1 MTDQVLQT
9 FFIESRELLEDMET
23 QLLAVLRADAPLELV
38 HAIFRAAHTIKGS
51 AGLFGLDDIVGFTHS
66 VETVLDAVRD
76 GRLPLG
82 DALVSLLLRAADQI
96 RAMLDRL
103 ESGKLGAD
111 AALETQAEAIVEQL
125 RQHLPTLTSRA
136 PRAAAPSAQNATWHL
151 SLRFSRDALRHGV
164 DPLEV
169 LQYLGSLGSIPK
181 IVTLF
186 DEASLDA
193 EMDVEACALGFELA
207 LATEATEAEIEGC
220 VAVVGEDCQLWLVP
234 PRAPITAYRRLMD
247 LLPEGPARLA
257 EAFVAVGSLSREELA
272 QADATPSSSEP
283 ALVYFDEEPT
293 PAEAVAAEAVAPVAP
308 AAPRAAPGTPAAPV
322 VPAASSASGSPPR
335 AAAQTSSDGRTI
347 RVDADRLDQ
356 LIDLV
361 GELIIASASAELI
374 SRRAGI
380 PELREANSSVSTLVE
395 SLRDR
400 ALQLRMVKIGATFS
414 RFQRVV
420 HDVARELGKDIVL
433 EIAGED
439 TELDKTVVEKLG
451 DPLTHLVRNAID
463 HGIEPAEK
471 RLARGKP
478 ARGTVKLNAFHDSG
492 NIVIEVSD
500 DGGGLDRDRIMA
512 KAVERGLVDPSHTLT
527 DREIFALVFEPGFST
542 AEKVTNM
549 SGRGVGMDV
558 VKRNITAFR
567 GTVELRSE
575 IGVGTT
581 VTVRLPLTLA
591 IINGFLVSVAGTS
604 FVIPLDAVEECVA
617 YASEPGGSYA
627 SLRGEVL
634 PLVHTRE
641 LFALDGPRSIRQNI
655 VVIRHGAQRAGLVVD
670 HLMGEFQ
677 TVIKPLGKVF
687 AHIQCLSGSTILG
700 NGEVAL
706 IVDVPAILDHMTRAS
721 TAAATATASALSG

>member
-1 MTDQVLQT
+1 
-9 FFIESRELLEDMET
+9 
-23 QLLAVLRADAPLELV
+23 
-38 HAIFRAAHTIKGS
+38 
-51 AGLFGLDDIVGFTHS
+51 
-66 VETVLDAVRD
+66 
-76 GRLPLG
+76 
-82 DALVSLLLRAADQI
+82 
-96 RAMLDRL
+96 
-103 ESGKLGAD
+103 
-111 AALETQAEAIVEQL
+111 
-125 RQHLPTLTSRA
+125 
-136 PRAAAPSAQNATWHL
+136 
-151 SLRFSRDALRHGV
+151 
-164 DPLEV
+164 
-169 LQYLGSLGSIPK
+169 
-181 IVTLF
+181 
-186 DEASLDA
+186 
-193 EMDVEACALGFELA
+193 
-207 LATEATEAEIEGC
+207 
-220 VAVVGEDCQLWLVP
+220 
-234 PRAPITAYRRLMD
+234 
-247 LLPEGPARLA
+247 
-257 EAFVAVGSLSREELA
+257 
-272 QADATPSSSEP
+272 
-283 ALVYFDEEPT
+283 
-293 PAEAVAAEAVAPVAP
+293 
-308 AAPRAAPGTPAAPV
+308 
-322 VPAASSASGSPPR
+322 
-335 AAAQTSSDGRTI
+335 
-347 RVDADRLDQ
+347 
-356 LIDLV
+356 
-361 GELIIASASAELI
+361 
-374 SRRAGI
+374 
-380 PELREANSSVSTLVE
+380 
-395 SLRDR
+395 
-400 ALQLRMVKIGATFS
+400 
-414 RFQRVV
+414 
-420 HDVARELGKDIVL
+420 
-433 EIAGED
+433 
-439 TELDKTVVEKLG
+439 VVEKLG

-463 HGIEPAEK
+463 HGIESADK

-492 NIVIEVSD
+492 SIVIEVSD

-575 IGVGTT
+575 VGVGTT

-617 YASEPGGSYA
+617 YTCEPGSTYA

-721 TAAATATASALSG
+721 TAAAPATASALSG

>member
-51 AGLFGLDDIVGFTHS
+51 AGLFGLDDIVGFTHG

-76 GRLPLG
+76 GRLALG

-111 AALETQAEAIVEQL
+111 PALEAQAEAILEQL
-125 RQHLPTLTSRA
+125 RQHLPTLTARA
-136 PRAAAPSAQNATWHL
+136 PRAASPAAQNATWHL

-193 EMDVEACALGFELA
+193 TMDVEACALGFELA
-207 LATEATEAEIEGC
+207 LATQATEAEIEGC
-220 VAVVGEDCQLWLVP
+220 VSVVGEDCQMWLVP

-257 EAFVAVGSLSREELA
+257 EAFVAVGSLSREELT
-272 QADATPSSSEP
+272 QAETGPTSSEP
-283 ALVYFDEEPT
+283 ALVYFDDEPA
-293 PAEAVAAEAVAPVAP
+293 PVAAPVAAEAVAP
-308 AAPRAAPGTPAAPV
+308 AAPRAAPGTPAAAVPV
-322 VPAASSASGSPPR
+322 AAASAPASPPR
-335 AAAQTSSDGRTI
+335 GAAQTSSDGRTI
-347 RVDADRLDQ
+347 RVDADRLAQ

-374 SRRAGI
+374 SRRAGL

-463 HGIEPAEK
+463 HGIESADK

-492 NIVIEVSD
+492 SIVIEVSD

-575 IGVGTT
+575 VGVGTT

-617 YASEPGGSYA
+617 YTCEPGSTYA

-721 TAAATATASALSG
+721 TAAAPATASALSG

>member
-51 AGLFGLDDIVGFTHS
+51 AGLFGLDDIVGFTHG

-76 GRLPLG
+76 GRLALG

-111 AALETQAEAIVEQL
+111 PALEAQAEAILEQL
-125 RQHLPTLTSRA
+125 RQHLPTLTARA
-136 PRAAAPSAQNATWHL
+136 PRAASPAAQNATWHL

-193 EMDVEACALGFELA
+193 TMDVEACALGFELA
-207 LATEATEAEIEGC
+207 LATQATEAEIEGC
-220 VAVVGEDCQLWLVP
+220 VSVVGEDCQLWLVP

-257 EAFVAVGSLSREELA
+257 EAFVAVGSLSREELT
-272 QADATPSSSEP
+272 QAETGPTSSEP
-283 ALVYFDEEPT
+283 ALVYFDDEPA
-293 PAEAVAAEAVAPVAP
+293 PVAAPVAAEAVAP
-308 AAPRAAPGTPAAPV
+308 AAPRAAPGTPAAAVPV
-322 VPAASSASGSPPR
+322 AAASAPASPPR
-335 AAAQTSSDGRTI
+335 GAAQTSSDGRTI
-347 RVDADRLDQ
+347 RVDADRLAQ

-374 SRRAGI
+374 SRRAGL

-463 HGIEPAEK
+463 HGIESADK

-492 NIVIEVSD
+492 SIVIEVSD

-575 IGVGTT
+575 VGVGTT

-617 YASEPGGSYA
+617 YTCEPGSTYA

-721 TAAATATASALSG
+721 TAAAPATASALSG

>member
-51 AGLFGLDDIVGFTHS
+51 AGLFGLDDIVGFTHG

-76 GRLPLG
+76 GRLALG

-111 AALETQAEAIVEQL
+111 PALEAQAEAILEQL
-125 RQHLPTLTSRA
+125 RQHLPTLTARA
-136 PRAAAPSAQNATWHL
+136 PRAASPAAQNATWHL

-169 LQYLGSLGSIPK
+169 LQYLSSLGSIPK

-193 EMDVEACALGFELA
+193 TMDVEACALGFELA
-207 LATEATEAEIEGC
+207 LATQATEAEIEGC
-220 VAVVGEDCQLWLVP
+220 VSVVGEDCQLWLVP

-257 EAFVAVGSLSREELA
+257 EAFVAVGSLSREELTHA
-272 QADATPSSSEP
+272 ETGPTSSEP
-283 ALVYFDEEPT
+283 ALVYFDDEPA
-293 PAEAVAAEAVAPVAP
+293 PVAEPVAAEAVAP
-308 AAPRAAPGTPAAPV
+308 AAPRAAPGTPAAAAPIA
-322 VPAASSASGSPPR
+322 AASAPASPPR
-335 AAAQTSSDGRTI
+335 GAAQTSSDGRTI

-361 GELIIASASAELI
+361 GELIIASASAELV

-463 HGIEPAEK
+463 HGIESADK

-492 NIVIEVSD
+492 SIVIEVSD

-575 IGVGTT
+575 VGVGTT

-617 YASEPGGSYA
+617 YTCEPGSTYA

-721 TAAATATASALSG
+721 TAAAPATASALSG

>member
-1 MTDQVLQT
+1 MSDQVLQT

-51 AGLFGLDDIVGFTHS
+51 AGLFGLDDIVAFTHG
-66 VETVLDAVRD
+66 VETVLDAIRD
-76 GRLPLG
+76 GRVPLG
-82 DALVSLLLRAADQI
+82 DALVSVLLRAADQI

-111 AALETQAEAIVEQL
+111 AALSAQADAILEQL
-125 RQHLPTLTSRA
+125 REHMPTLTARSARTA
-136 PRAAAPSAQNATWHL
+136 PASHSETWHL

-169 LQYLGSLGSIPK
+169 LQYLGALGTIQS
-181 IVTLF
+181 VATLF
-186 DEASLDA
+186 DEARLDEA
-193 EMDVEACALGFELA
+193 MDVEACALGFELA
-207 LATEATEAEIEGC
+207 LSTRASEAEIEGSL
-220 VAVVGEDCQLWLVP
+220 AVVGEDCQLWLVP
-234 PRAPITAYRRLMD
+234 PHAPITAYRRLMD
-247 LLPEGPARLA
+247 LLPEGPVRLT

-272 QADATPSSSEP
+272 QAEAGTTSSEP
-283 ALVYFDEEPT
+283 ALVYFDDQPEASP
-293 PAEAVAAEAVAPVAP
+293 PAQTVAAQADAAP
-308 AAPRAAPGTPAAPV
+308 AAAVRPLDIAAAAPPAAAPT
-322 VPAASSASGSPPR
+322 ASSAR
-335 AAAQTSSDGRTI
+335 AAAQPSAEARTI

-374 SRRAGI
+374 SRRAAI
-380 PELREANSSVSTLVE
+380 PELREANSTVSTLVE

-463 HGIEPAEK
+463 HGIESADK

-617 YASEPGGSYA
+617 YTCEPGSTYT

-641 LFALDGPRSIRQNI
+641 LFALDGPRSIRQNT
-655 VVIRHGAQRAGLVVD
+655 VVIRHGAQRAGMVVD

-687 AHIQCLSGSTILG
+687 AHIHCLSGSTILG

-706 IVDVPAILDHMTRAS
+706 IVDVPAILDHMTRAP
-721 TAAATATASALSG
+721 TAAVTATASALSG